1 MLWDAIAVD
10 NVTLCPLPVL
20 GQHAPVPQTSRRGTD
35 VPTTPELTVE
45 QLPTGT
51 STHFDGSRPVTI
63 GREGSSDVVVAN
75 DRTSR
80 RHATISFDPDVGWV
94 LEDHSSGGTY
104 VDGAPVIRL
113 VLAGPV
119 VVSLG
124 TPGEGASLRLIPSPG
139 PPVQPAARVQPA
151 VQVSATGTAAQPLT
165 PPVRDVAPGADS
177 EMSIGRLSSVYEVT
191 SRVRIGRAEDNDI
204 VLPDLLVSHHHAE
217 LHVSPDGRYEIE
229 DLQSHNGTFVD
240 GHRVR
245 RRQALSEGSI
255 VSIGHH
261 LLCLTGGRLQEYVDT
276 GEVSFAA
283 VELSVLVGER
293 ALLDEVS
300 FPLGAGDFLAVLGP
314 TGAGKSTLLKALTGY
329 HPADRGSVL
338 YNGRD
343 VYAAYAE
350 LRNRIGY
357 VPQDD
362 ILHPQLTVRSA
373 LSYSARLRFPPDVSA
388 EDRRRR
394 VDEVMAELGLT
405 ERANLQVS
413 KLSGGQR
420 KRTSVAIEL
429 LTKPSLLFLDEPT
442 SGLDPGYEK
451 SVMELLRQLADGG
464 RTVVTV
470 THSIQ
475 SLNLCDRILFLAPG
489 GQTAYFGP
497 AKSTLQFFGLEQYAE
512 VFQHLD
518 RGEPGLAKET
528 FAKSPDC
535 QQYVR
540 APLEAQQLEQMGAG
554 APDSVAS
561 NSSWGH
567 QLVSLVRRY
576 LAVIA
581 GDRRN
586 SMLLFLQAPIL
597 GLLMLAVLGHGALS
611 ETNPNA
617 HSTAGSVLIALILAA
632 TYLGA
637 SNSIREI
644 VKERPILER
653 ERATG
658 LSASVYV
665 LSKALVLGAFT
676 IVQAFLLVLIGTA
689 RQGGPAHG
697 AVLSSGRVEL
707 FLVAALSGVAAMALG
722 LLISALVTN
731 ADKAL
736 TILPVILFAQ
746 FLLTGGLFNVRT
758 TPGLEQLSYVTSAH
772 WGYSAA
778 ASTANLDLLQG
789 DGCNGTGPLR
799 VGASFCDPS
808 HRHDVSTWVVDMGA
822 LAGLTLLCLGGT
834 WARVSPIGQ
843 PRRSKAS

>member
-1 MLWDAIAVD
+1 VA
-10 NVTLCPLPVL
+10 
-20 GQHAPVPQTSRRGTD
+20 
-35 VPTTPELTVE
+35 TPPGLTVE
-45 QLPTGT
+45 QLPSGPTA
-51 STHFDGSRPVTI
+51 SFDGSRPVSI
-63 GREGSSDVVVAN
+63 GRDGAADVVVAHE
-75 DRTSR
+75 RTSR
-80 RHATISFDPDVGWV
+80 QHATLRFDAGVGWV
-94 LEDHSSGGTY
+94 FEDHSSGGTY
-104 VDGAPVIRL
+104 VDGARVTRL
-113 VLAGPV
+113 VLSEPV
-119 VVSLG
+119 VVTLG
-124 TPGEGASLRLIPSPG
+124 NPVEGASLRLVPVPSA
-139 PPVQPAARVQPA
+139 PPETPEAPPAGATSPPLVANEA
-151 VQVSATGTAAQPLT
+151 VPSAALPQLVVNEPVPSAAPPPTAPPMT
-165 PPVRDVAPGADS
+165 PPVRGVPRGAAS
-177 EMSIGRLSSVYEVT
+177 QVSIGQLSNVHEIAG
-191 SRVRIGRAEDNDI
+191 RVRIGRAEDNDI

-217 LHVSPDGRYEIE
+217 LRVSPGGLYEIE

-240 GHRVR
+240 GRRIR
-245 RRQALSEGSI
+245 RREALSEGSL

-283 VELSVLVGER
+283 IELSVLAGTR
-293 ALLDEVS
+293 ALLDQVS
-300 FPLGAGDFLAVLGP
+300 FPLAAGDFLAVLGP
-314 TGAGKSTLLKALTGY
+314 TGAGKTTLLRALTGN

-373 LSYSARLRFPPDVSA
+373 LGYAARLRFPPDVSA
-388 EDRRRR
+388 ADRRHR

-405 ERANLQVS
+405 ERANLQVA

-451 SVMELLRQLADGG
+451 SVMELLRNLADGG
-464 RTVVTV
+464 RTVITV

-475 SLNLCDRILFLAPG
+475 SLDLCDRILFLAPG

-497 AKSTLQFFGLEQYAE
+497 SGSALQFFGLGQYAE

-518 RGEPGLAKET
+518 RAEPNSAKEA
-528 FAKSPDC
+528 FAGSTDYL
-535 QQYVR
+535 QYVR
-540 APLEAQQLEQMGAG
+540 APLEAEQDRPIRA
-554 APDSVAS
+554 APPEAVTA

-567 QLVSLVRRY
+567 QLVSLVLRY

-586 SMLLFLQAPIL
+586 SLLLFLQAPIL
-597 GLLMLAVLGHGALS
+597 GLLMLAVLGHGALDPG
-611 ETNPNA
+611 NPRA
-617 HSTAGSVLIALILAA
+617 RSTGGSVLVALILAA

-637 SNSIREI
+637 SNSVREI
-644 VKERPILER
+644 VKERPILQR

-658 LSASVYV
+658 LSASAYV
-665 LSKALVLGAFT
+665 LSKALVLGVLT
-676 IVQAFLLVLIGTA
+676 VLQALLLVVIGVA

-697 AVLSSGRVEL
+697 AVLSSGRLEL
-707 FLVAALSGVAAMALG
+707 FLVAALSGLAAMALG
-722 LLISALVTN
+722 LVISALVSN

-746 FLLTGGLFNVRT
+746 FLLTGALFNVRT
-758 TPGLEQLSYVTSAH
+758 TPGLEQLSYLTSAH

-778 ASTANLDLLQG
+778 ASTADLDRLAGQ
-789 DGCNGTGPLR
+789 GCNGSGPL
-799 VGASFCDPS
+799 VVAPSFCDPT
-808 HRHDVSTWVVDMGA
+808 HRHDASTWAEDMAA
-822 LAGLTLLCLGGT
+822 LAGLTLVGLGGT

-843 PRRSKAS
+843 PRRSRVK